1 VASLQTVAGTHQ
13 SSSPNQRSYQGIRL
27 IGTSTEL
34 AKQKWWPK
42 MALQMN
48 SPIKMI
54 SLLISR
60 KQPKKNEKFYLGYY
74 KSIKHLEL
82 EPRSSRAYKTGA

>member
-1 VASLQTVAGTHQ
+1 
-13 SSSPNQRSYQGIRL
+13 
-27 IGTSTEL
+27 
-34 AKQKWWPK
+34 
-42 MALQMN
+42 MN